1 MLPLAPQ
8 GAAPTQACCLCS
20 EEPSPGAYDGLSEN
34 QPLVG
39 QTREPGVHSCRR
51 KVPWPGCGLATP
63 PLTALWE

>member
-39 QTREPGVHSCRR
+39 QT
-51 KVPWPGCGLATP
+51 
-63 PLTALWE
+63 